1 MTFSLPVPD
10 VVAGDNVNSRG
21 VQSNFEALA
30 LAVPPKAQ
38 SVPTGAILP
47 FGGTTAPVGFLLC
60 NGGSYSA
67 AQYLALFN
75 VIGYSFGG
83 SAGSFLVPS
92 LVGGSINAVTLRFI
106 IKI

>member
-10 VVAGDNVNSRG
+10 VVTQGGVDARG
-21 VQSNFEALA
+21 VQSNFEGLA
-30 LAVPPKAQ
+30 LAIPVRSQGVPAG
-38 SVPTGAILP
+38 SILP
-47 FGGTTAPVGFLLC
+47 FGGTTAPIGFLLC
-60 NGGSYSA
+60 DGASYSA
-67 AQYLALFN
+67 TQYLALFN

>member
-1 MTFSLPVPD
+1 MAFSLPVPN
-10 VVAGDNVNSRG
+10 VARQDGIDALG
-21 VQSNFEALA
+21 VQLNFEGLA
-30 LAVPPKAQ
+30 LAIPVKSQ
-38 SVPTGAILP
+38 GVPTGSILP
-47 FGGTTAPVGFLLC
+47 FGGTTAPVGYVLC
-60 NGGSYSA
+60 NGASYSA